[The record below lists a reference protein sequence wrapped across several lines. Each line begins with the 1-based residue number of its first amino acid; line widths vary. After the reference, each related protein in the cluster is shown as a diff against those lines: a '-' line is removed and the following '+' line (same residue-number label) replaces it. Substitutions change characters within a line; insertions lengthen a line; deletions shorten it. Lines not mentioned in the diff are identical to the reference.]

1 MRTRLTL
8 LAGAAAAAM
17 VVSGAAWAQTPA
29 TATADLNVRVGP
41 GPQYEVVGV
50 IPANQQTT
58 VQGCI
63 EGSKWCMVSHEGKE
77 GWAYSDYLM
86 ADVSG
91 TPVVVAERWA
101 DVGVPVVTFDAGAN
115 AGVATGA
122 IAGALIGGP
131 VGAVAGGVIGG
142 AVGAALTPPETA
154 LAYVRSNRLD
164 PIYLDGE
171 VVIGASLPETVV
183 LRPIPDYEYHYVY
196 INGVPV
202 LVNQQRQIVYV
213 VR

>member
-8 LAGAAAAAM
+8 LSGVAAAAVALC
-17 VVSGAAWAQTPA
+17 GAAWAQTPA
-29 TATADLNVRVGP
+29 TATADLNVRAGP

-50 IPANQQTT
+50 IPSNQQTT
-58 VQGCI
+58 VQGCL
-63 EGSKWCMVSHEGKE
+63 EGSKWCMVDHGGTQ

-86 ADVSG
+86 ADASG

-101 DVGVPVVTFDAGAN
+101 DVGVPVVTFDAGAT
-115 AGVATGA
+115 GVATGA
-122 IAGALIGGP
+122 IAGALVGGP
-131 VGAVAGGVIGG
+131 VGAVAGAV
-142 AVGAALTPPETA
+142 VGAALTPPETA

-171 VVIGASLPETVV
+171 VVVGATLPETVE
-183 LRPIPDYEYHYVY
+183 LRAIPDYDYHYVY

-202 LVNQQRQIVYV
+202 LVNPQRQIVYV